1 MDILLI
7 VAVSY
12 LLYTVAVFVRNLFEF
27 RSLNECNKSLEDEPF
42 VSVCI
47 PARNEE
53 NVIERCV
60 RSVLNQN
67 YTNFEVIVL
76 DDNSTDA
83 TPDLL
88 STLGSKNKALR
99 VINGEPKPDDW
110 LGKPWACQQLGNAS
124 RGEIILFIDA
134 DVWLEPSAVFKAAQA
149 LKRSDV
155 ITVWPKQ
162 EIKTF
167 WEKLIIPM
175 IYYGLYSLLP
185 AKYVEENPKWVPKPF
200 RKQAGVQFAAA
211 CGQFIGFNRQAYKKI
226 GGHSSVKQQ
235 IVEDVEL
242 AKVVKRNDL
251 RITMFDGIDTV
262 NCRMY
267 TSHHEIFEGL
277 RKNFFVG
284 FGRNIVLFLFMAI
297 MQFIVYIAPV
307 YILAFGEPHQQ
318 LTAAALLGLI
328 LLQRWVLDLKFGW
341 NPLMSILQPLTILWF
356 EVLGIRCLWDHY
368 TGKKATWKGREV

>member
-185 AKYVEENPKWVPKPF
+185 AKYVEENPKWVPMPF
-200 RKQAGVQFAAA
+200 RKQTGVQFAAA

-242 AKVVKRNDL
+242 AKVVKQNDL

-328 LLQRWVLDLKFGW
+328 FLQRWVLDLKFGW